1 MASHRKKGSRKTHTS
16 KLRKSVRSAQKK
28 VTKLRRSLKKSVK
41 KSGSKSKRTRSLR
54 KSLKKAS
61 KRLKSAQKKSK
72 KYSAKTMWKHN
83 PKNLKGSRRVSDLS
97 KWEKKL
103 YDKMS
108 KSDKKHFLAYNT

>member
-1 MASHRKKGSRKTHTS
+1 MKSRRHTS
-16 KLRKSVRSAQKK
+16 KLTRSVRSAQKK
-28 VTKLRRSLKKSVK
+28 VTKLRRSVKKSVK

-54 KSLKKAS
+54 KSLKKA
-61 KRLKSAQKKSK
+61 KKSLEKAKKKSK
-72 KYSAKTMWKHN
+72 RYSAKSMWKHN

-108 KSDKKHFLAYNT
+108 KSDKEHFLAYNT